1 MAHRLDPLLRPGSIA
16 LVGASG
22 RPDSPGRV
30 LADMVINSAWR
41 GAVYPINPGY
51 ESLFGVRCYPD
62 LDSLPETVE
71 HAALAVSNERLEQAL
86 RDAIRHGVRAVTIY
100 SSCILEND
108 TEPPLR
114 QRLSELAKQA
124 GIAICGGN
132 GMGFYNISDALYAGL
147 FPMNRNRHHELP
159 GGISF
164 IAQSGSAFAALAH
177 NGCRLKF
184 NLCVS
189 CGNEMVTT
197 VADYMDWSLSRPDT
211 RVIALFLETVREPK
225 AFTDALERAMQQD
238 IPVIV
243 MKAGKS
249 PLGARMA
256 KTHTGAIA
264 GNHAAYEA
272 VFDHYNVI
280 EVSDFNEM
288 GATLM
293 MFQSGRRAGAGD
305 LATIQESGGLMELV
319 ADIACDLGI
328 RFAPI
333 SENTK
338 AALRENLE
346 PGLIADNP
354 LDAWGSN
361 HDFENRFYRCM
372 SAMMRDPAVSV
383 GLFFSNFRDHY
394 YLSEAFYRLMVKV
407 AGETDKPV
415 AMANCHTDIDNPDL
429 CKRTGEAGIPFLDG
443 TRPSLLAVKRLLTYR
458 NRRKD
463 PAAATPTD
471 LPDTGKVTKW
481 KQLLSGHTGTTLS
494 EWQALELFA
503 DFGISTPRCRGAQN
517 RDEAL
522 RAASELGFPLVL
534 KTAAGGVAHK
544 SDQNGVITGITNA
557 KELEQ
562 AYETLSQRLGNR
574 VLVSE
579 MAAPGTEVGLG
590 MVNDPQFGPFIMVAA
605 GGVLIELISDSQ
617 VALAP
622 VTPARAEQ
630 MIASLK
636 IARLI
641 DGMRGN
647 PPGDRRALIETI
659 VRLSGLAFA
668 LREVIS
674 EIDINPVIVNQAGA
688 WAVDGLV
695 SVFDSSQAS
704 SNLSN
709 RETTC
714 A

>member
-1 MAHRLDPLLRPGSIA
+1 MAHRLDPLLRPGSMA

-30 LADMVINSAWR
+30 LADMVINSSWR
-41 GAVYPINPGY
+41 GAVYPVNPGY

-71 HAALAVSNERLEQAL
+71 HAALAVSNEKLEQAL
-86 RDAIRHGVRAVTIY
+86 LDAIRHGVRAATIY
-100 SSCILEND
+100 SSCILEKD
-108 TEPPLR
+108 TEP
-114 QRLSELAKQA
+114 RLHIRISELAKQA

-159 GGISF
+159 GNISF

-197 VADYMDWSLSRPDT
+197 AADYMDWSLSRPDT

-225 AFTDALERAMQQD
+225 AFTDALERAMQLD
-238 IPVIV
+238 IPVVV

-272 VFDHYNVI
+272 VFDRYNVI

-293 MFQSGRRAGAGD
+293 MLQSGRRAGAGD

-328 RFAPI
+328 KFASI

-338 AALRENLE
+338 TALRENLE

-372 SAMMRDPAVSV
+372 SAMMQDPAVSV
-383 GLFFSNFRDHY
+383 GLFFSNFRDDY
-394 YLSEAFYRLMVKV
+394 YLSEAFYRLMVRV

-429 CKRTGEAGIPFLDG
+429 CRRTGEAGIPFLDG
-443 TRPSLLAVKRLLTYR
+443 TRSSLLAARHLLTYR
-458 NRRKD
+458 NRQKN
-463 PAAATPTD
+463 PGPPPVG
-471 LPDTGKVTKW
+471 LSDTGKANKW
-481 KQLLSGHTGTTLS
+481 KKILLNHAGDVLGERQTM
-494 EWQALELFA
+494 ELFA
-503 DFGISTPRCRGAQN
+503 DFGISTPRCRSAQSRN
-517 RDEAL
+517 EAL
-522 RAASELGFPLVL
+522 RAASEIGFPLVL
-534 KTAAGGVAHK
+534 KTAASGITHK
-544 SDQNGVITGITNA
+544 SDQDGVITNINDA
-557 KELEQ
+557 QELER
-562 AYETLSQRLGNR
+562 AYAALSRRLGNR
-574 VLVSE
+574 VLLSE
-579 MAAPGTEVGLG
+579 MVAPGTEVGLG

-622 VTPARAEQ
+622 VTPVKAEQ
-630 MIASLK
+630 MITSLK

-641 DGMRGN
+641 EGMRGS
-647 PPGDRRALIETI
+647 PPGDRRALAEAIARFSE
-659 VRLSGLAFA
+659 LAFA

-688 WAVDGLV
+688 CAVDGLV
-695 SVFDSSQAS
+695 SVSASSQARS
-704 SNLSN
+704 RLSN
-709 RETTC
+709 RE
-714 A
+714 AASV

>member
-1 MAHRLDPLLRPGSIA
+1 
-16 LVGASG
+16 
-22 RPDSPGRV
+22 
-30 LADMVINSAWR
+30 MVINSAYR
-41 GAVYPINPGY
+41 GAVYPVNPGY

-71 HAALAVSNERLEQAL
+71 HAALAVSNERLEQTL
-86 RDAIRHGVRAVTIY
+86 LDAIRHGVRAATIY

-108 TEPPLR
+108 TEPRLQ
-114 QRLSELAKQA
+114 QRISELAKQA

-147 FPMNRNRHHELP
+147 FPMNRDRFHELP

-197 VADYMDWSLSRPDT
+197 AADYMDWSLSRPDT

-225 AFTDALERAMQQD
+225 AFTDALERAMQLD
-238 IPVIV
+238 IPVVV

-256 KTHTGAIA
+256 KTHTGAMA

-272 VFDHYNVI
+272 VFDRYNVI
-280 EVSDFNEM
+280 EVSDFGEM

-293 MFQSGRRAGAGD
+293 LFQSGRRADAGD

-328 RFAPI
+328 KFASI

-338 AALRENLE
+338 ATLQENLE

-361 HDFENRFYRCM
+361 HDFENRFYRCL

-383 GLFFSNFRDHY
+383 GLFFPNFRDNY
-394 YLSEAFYRLMVKV
+394 YLSEAFYRLMVRV

-443 TRPSLLAVKRLLTYR
+443 TRSSLLAVRHLLTYR

-463 PAAATPTD
+463 PGSPAPAD
-471 LPDTGKVTKW
+471 LSDTGKVNKW
-481 KQLLSGHTGTTLS
+481 KIILLDHAGTILS
-494 EWQALELFA
+494 ERQAMELFA
-503 DFGISTPRCRGAQN
+503 DFEISTPQCRNAQN
-517 RDEAL
+517 QTEAL
-522 RAASELGFPLVL
+522 QAALELEFPLVL
-534 KTAAGGVAHK
+534 KTAENGIIHK
-544 SDQNGVITGITNA
+544 SDQSGVIVNITDVQ
-557 KELEQ
+557 ELKR
-562 AYETLSQRLGNR
+562 AYATLSETLGRN
-574 VLVSE
+574 VLLCE
-579 MAAPGTEVGLG
+579 MVAQGTEIGLG
-590 MVNDPQFGPFIMVAA
+590 VVNDLQFGPFIMVAA
-605 GGVLIELISDSQ
+605 GGILIELIADSA

-622 VTPARAEQ
+622 VTASRAEQ
-630 MIASLK
+630 MILSLK
-636 IARLI
+636 IEKMIAGI
-641 DGMRGN
+641 RGR
-647 PPGDRRALIETI
+647 PPADRSSLVQT
-659 VRLSGLAFA
+659 VVLLSDMAYK
-668 LREVIS
+668 LREYIL
-674 EIDINPVIVNQAGA
+674 EIDMNPVIVNQAGA
-688 WAVDGLV
+688 YAVDGLV
-695 SVFDSSQAS
+695 TVKSFPPP
-704 SNLSN
+704 
-709 RETTC
+709 
-714 A
+714 

>member
-16 LVGASG
+16 LVGASS

-41 GAVYPINPGY
+41 GAVYPVNPGY
-51 ESLFGVRCYPD
+51 ESLFDVRCYPT

-114 QRLSELAKQA
+114 IRISNLAKQA

-132 GMGFYNISDALYAGL
+132 GMGFYNLSDALYAGL
-147 FPMNRNRHHELP
+147 FPMNRDRYHDLT

-164 IAQSGSAFAALAH
+164 IAQSGSAFAVLAH

-189 CGNEMVTT
+189 CGNELVTT

-225 AFTDALERAMQQD
+225 AFTNALERAMQLD
-238 IPVIV
+238 IPVVV
-243 MKAGKS
+243 MKVGKS

-272 VFDHYNVI
+272 VFDRYNVI
-280 EVSDFNEM
+280 EVSDFDEM
-288 GATLM
+288 VATLM
-293 MFQSGRRAGAGD
+293 MFQSGRRAGAGE

-346 PGLIADNP
+346 PGLTADNP

-394 YLSEAFYRLMVKV
+394 YLSEAFYRLMIRV

-415 AMANCHTDIDNPDL
+415 AMANCHTDIDNPEL
-429 CKRTGEAGIPFLDG
+429 CKRTGEAGIPLLDG
-443 TRPSLLAVKRLLTYR
+443 TRPSLLAVRHLLTYR

-463 PAAATPTD
+463 PAAAPTD
-471 LPDTGKVTKW
+471 LPDTGKVNKW
-481 KQLLSGHTGTTLS
+481 KKILTPQSGTTLS
-494 EWQALELFA
+494 EWQAMQLFA
-503 DFGISTPRCRGAQN
+503 DFGISTPRCRSAQN
-517 RDEAL
+517 RGEVL
-522 RAASELGFPLVL
+522 QAAAELSFPLVL
-534 KTAAGGVAHK
+534 KTAASGVTHK
-544 SDQNGVITGITNA
+544 SDQGGVIPHITDTQ
-557 KELEQ
+557 ELDR
-562 AYETLSQRLGNR
+562 AYATLSKRLGNQ

-605 GGVLIELISDSQ
+605 GGVLIELISDYR

-622 VTPARAEQ
+622 VTPARAQQ
-630 MIASLK
+630 MLESLK
-636 IARLI
+636 IDRLI
-641 DGMRGN
+641 DGIRGD
-647 PPGDRRALIETI
+647 PRGDRRALIETI
-659 VRLSGLAFA
+659 VRLSGLAYA

-695 SVFDSSQAS
+695 SVSDSSQAS
-704 SNLSN
+704 SNFSN